1 MVAPQH
7 ENESNADEKE
17 TRASPRKRK
26 AKATELIAP
35 VREEARPE
43 QIPSITPVTAWWTS
57 GRTVPLGK
65 EAQNSPRNRAEH
77 CQDERAVNEEASHA
91 TVPRPNGSRLSC
103 GRRVRGR
110 KAVERQTKRLGGE
123 ATEFFLTCERPPG
136 SNAC

>member
-1 MVAPQH
+1 VVAPQH

-17 TRASPRKRK
+17 PRASPRKRK
-26 AKATELIAP
+26 AKATKVIAP

-43 QIPSITPVTAWWTS
+43 QIPSITPVTAWWSS

-91 TVPRPNGSRLSC
+91 TVPRPNGPRLSC
-103 GRRVRGR
+103 GALKKNSFPNLR
-110 KAVERQTKRLGGE
+110 APS
-123 ATEFFLTCERPPG
+123 A
-136 SNAC
+136 SSAC